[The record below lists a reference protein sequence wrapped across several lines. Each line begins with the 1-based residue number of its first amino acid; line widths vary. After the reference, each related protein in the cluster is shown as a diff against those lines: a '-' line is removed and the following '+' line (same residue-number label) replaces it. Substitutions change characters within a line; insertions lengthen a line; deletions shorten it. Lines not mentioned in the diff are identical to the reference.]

1 MKTFT
6 LGAAALAAP
15 LAFAYPALAAPKTFG
30 DPVPVTDTLTFDPIV
45 DARLR
50 WENVDTPTKDADAVT
65 LRLRSGF
72 ELKHAPSH
80 LSILAEAEGTLEI
93 GDHFNGLAFVPAKAR
108 PAYAIVAD
116 PANVE
121 LNRLQIQYRTK
132 QLGLTIGRQ
141 RINLDDQRWVGAVGW
156 RQNEQTFDAVRG
168 EANYGP
174 VMADVT
180 YARSQRTIY
189 GHDAGARTAYDGDF
203 WFLQAGVKQ
212 GPVTVKGFAFLLDY
226 DAKEQVGP
234 LAITLADTQTYGA
247 RATAALPLGKKVKLN
262 LIGSYARQQGWKD
275 NPAKYHADYVNAE
288 AGLATHGFTATGGY
302 EKLGSDTRSGKGI
315 ALQTPMAT
323 LHKFNGWADL
333 FLTTPAAGLEDVYTG
348 LAKVFPKA
356 KGLTLNVTWHD
367 FHSDIGHVK
376 YGEEWDASVGF
387 KVRKVA
393 LLAKYADYKAK
404 GFGVDTTKFWLEADY
419 AF

>member
-1 MKTFT
+1 MKTML

-15 LAFAYPALAAPKTFG
+15 LALAQPALAAPKTFG
-30 DPVPVTDTLTFDPIV
+30 DPVKLSDTLTIDPML

-80 LSILAEAEGTLEI
+80 LSVLAEAEATLANDENY
-93 GDHFNGLAFVPAKAR
+93 NGLSFVPNKAR
-108 PAYAIVAD
+108 PAFAGVAD

-121 LNRLQIQYRTK
+121 LNRLQVQYRTK
-132 QLGLTIGRQ
+132 QLGLTVGRQ
-141 RINLDDQRWVGAVGW
+141 RINLDDQRWVGGVAW

-168 EANYGP
+168 EASIGP

-180 YARSQRTIY
+180 YADSQRTIF
-189 GHDAGARTAYDGDF
+189 GHDAGPRTAYDGHF

-212 GPVTVKGFAFLLDY
+212 GPVTVKGFSYLLDY
-226 DAKEQVGP
+226 DTKEQVGP
-234 LAITLADTQTYGA
+234 LAVTLADTQTYGV

-262 LIGSYARQQGWKD
+262 LVGSYAHQQGWKN
-275 NPAKYHADYVNAE
+275 NPAKYGVDYVNAE
-288 AGLATHGFTATGGY
+288 AGLAGYGFTATGGY
-302 EKLGSDTRSGKGI
+302 EKLGSDKGI

-333 FLTTPAAGLEDVYTG
+333 FLTTPAAGLEDVYVG
-348 LAKVFPKA
+348 LAKAFPKA
-356 KGLTLNVTWHD
+356 KGLTANVVWHD
-367 FHSDIGHVK
+367 FHSDVGHVK
-376 YGEEWDASVGF
+376 FGEEWDASLGF

-393 LLAKYADYKAK
+393 ILAKYADYKAK
-404 GFGVDTTKFWLEADY
+404 GFGIDTKKFWLEADY

>member
-1 MKTFT
+1 MKTML
-6 LGAAALAAP
+6 LGAAALGAP
-15 LAFAYPALAAPKTFG
+15 LALAQPALAAPKAFG
-30 DPVPVTDTLTFDPIV
+30 YPVPVTDTLTFDPML

-80 LSILAEAEGTLEI
+80 LSVLAEAESTLEI
-93 GDHFNGLAFVPAKAR
+93 DNHFNGLAFVPGKAR
-108 PAYAIVAD
+108 PDYAVVPDA
-116 PANVE
+116 ANVE
-121 LNRLQIQYRTK
+121 LNRLQIQYRTR
-132 QLGLTIGRQ
+132 QLGLTVGRQ
-141 RINLDDQRWVGAVGW
+141 RINLDDQRWVGGVAW

-168 EANYGP
+168 EATIGP

-180 YARSQRTIY
+180 YANSQRTIY
-189 GHDAGARTAYDGDF
+189 GLDAGPRTAYDGNF

-212 GPVTVKGFAFLLDY
+212 GPVTIKAFSYLLDY
-226 DAKEQVGP
+226 DTKEQVGP
-234 LAITLADTQTYGA
+234 LAITLADTQTYGV
-247 RATAALPLGKKVKLN
+247 RATAALPLGKKAKLN
-262 LIGSYARQQGWKD
+262 LIGSYAHQQGWKD
-275 NPAKYHADYVNAE
+275 NPAKYGADYVNAE
-288 AGLATHGFTATGGY
+288 AELTAYDFTATGGY
-302 EKLGSDTRSGKGI
+302 EKLGSDKGI

-333 FLTTPAAGLEDVYTG
+333 FLTTPKSGLEDVYVG
-348 LAKVFPKA
+348 LARAFPKLH
-356 KGLTLNVTWHD
+356 GLNANVTWHD
-367 FHSDIGHVK
+367 FHSDVGHVK
-376 YGEEWDASVGF
+376 FGEEWDASVGF

>member
-1 MKTFT
+1 MKTML

-15 LAFAYPALAAPKTFG
+15 LALAQPALAAPKAFG
-30 DPVPVTDTLTFDPIV
+30 DPVPVTDTLTFDPML

-80 LSILAEAEGTLEI
+80 LSVLAEAESTLEI
-93 GDHFNGLAFVPAKAR
+93 DNHFNGLAFVPGKAR
-108 PAYAIVAD
+108 PDYAIVPDA
-116 PANVE
+116 ANVE

-132 QLGLTIGRQ
+132 QLGLTVGRQ
-141 RINLDDQRWVGAVGW
+141 RINLDDQRWVGSVAW

-168 EANYGP
+168 EATIGP
-174 VMADVT
+174 VMVDVT
-180 YARSQRTIY
+180 YANSQRTIY
-189 GHDAGARTAYDGDF
+189 GLDAGPRTAYDGNF

-212 GPVTVKGFAFLLDY
+212 GPVTLKAFSYLLDY
-226 DAKEQVGP
+226 DTKEQVGP
-234 LAITLADTQTYGA
+234 LAITLADTQTYGV
-247 RATAALPLGKKVKLN
+247 RATAALPLGKKAKLN
-262 LIGSYARQQGWKD
+262 LIGSYARQHGWKD
-275 NPAKYHADYVNAE
+275 NPAKYGADYVNAE
-288 AGLATHGFTATGGY
+288 AGLTAYDFTATGGY
-302 EKLGSDTRSGKGI
+302 EKLGSDKGI

-333 FLTTPAAGLEDVYTG
+333 FLTTPKSGLEDVYVG
-348 LAKVFPKA
+348 LARAFPTLH
-356 KGLTLNVTWHD
+356 GLNANVTWHD
-367 FHSDIGHVK
+367 FHSDVGHVK
-376 YGEEWDASVGF
+376 FGEEWDASVGF

>member
-1 MKTFT
+1 MKTT
-6 LGAAALAAP
+6 LLGAAALAAP
-15 LAFAYPALAAPKTFG
+15 LALAQPAFAAPKAFG
-30 DPVPVTDTLTFDPIV
+30 DPVKVSETLTFDPML

-80 LSILAEAEGTLEI
+80 LALLAEAESTLEI
-93 GDHFNGLAFVPAKAR
+93 GDNFNGLSFVPAKAR
-108 PAYAIVAD
+108 PAFAGVPDA
-116 PANVE
+116 ANVE

-132 QLGLTIGRQ
+132 QLGLTVGRQ
-141 RINLDDQRWVGAVGW
+141 KINLDDQRWVGSVSW

-168 EANYGP
+168 EASIGP
-174 VMADVT
+174 IMADLT
-180 YARSQRTIY
+180 YAESQRTIF
-189 GHDAGARTAYDGDF
+189 GNDAGPRTAYDGHF

-212 GPVTVKGFAFLLDY
+212 GPVTVKAFSYLLDY

-234 LAITLADTQTYGA
+234 LAVTLADTQTYGV
-247 RATAALPLGKKVKLN
+247 RATAALPLGKKAKLN
-262 LIGSYARQQGWKD
+262 LIGSYAHQQGWKA
-275 NPAKYHADYVNAE
+275 NPAKFGVDYLNAE
-288 AGLATHGFTATGGY
+288 AGLTAYGFTATGGY
-302 EKLGSDTRSGKGI
+302 EKLGSDKGV

-333 FLTTPAAGLEDVYTG
+333 FLTTPASGLEDVYVG
-348 LAKVFPKA
+348 LAKAFPKL
-356 KGLTLNVTWHD
+356 KGLNVNVTWHD

-376 YGEEWDASVGF
+376 FGEEWDASVGF
-387 KVRKVA
+387 KLRKVA
-393 LLAKYADYKAK
+393 ILAKYADYKAK

>member
-1 MKTFT
+1 MKTML

-15 LAFAYPALAAPKTFG
+15 LALAQPALAAPKAFG
-30 DPVPVTDTLTFDPIV
+30 DPVPVTDTLTFDPML

-80 LSILAEAEGTLEI
+80 LSVLAEAESTLEI
-93 GDHFNGLAFVPAKAR
+93 DNHFNGLAFVPDKAR
-108 PAYAIVAD
+108 PDYAIVPDA
-116 PANVE
+116 ANVE
-121 LNRLQIQYRTK
+121 LNRLQIQYRTR
-132 QLGLTIGRQ
+132 QLGLTVGRQ
-141 RINLDDQRWVGAVGW
+141 RINLDDQRWVGGVAW

-168 EANYGP
+168 EATIGP

-180 YARSQRTIY
+180 YANSQRTIY
-189 GHDAGARTAYDGDF
+189 GLDAGPRTAYDGNF

-212 GPVTVKGFAFLLDY
+212 GSVTLKAFSYLLDY
-226 DAKEQVGP
+226 DTKEQVGP
-234 LAITLADTQTYGA
+234 LAITLADTQTYGV
-247 RATAALPLGKKVKLN
+247 RATAALPLGKKAKLN
-262 LIGSYARQQGWKD
+262 LIGSYAHQQGWKD
-275 NPAKYHADYVNAE
+275 NPAKYGADYVNAE
-288 AGLATHGFTATGGY
+288 AGLAAYDFTATGGY
-302 EKLGSDTRSGKGI
+302 EKLGSDKGI

-333 FLTTPAAGLEDVYTG
+333 FLTTPKSGLEDVYVG
-348 LAKVFPKA
+348 LAKAFPKLH
-356 KGLTLNVTWHD
+356 GLNANVTWHD
-367 FHSDIGHVK
+367 FHSDVGHVK
-376 YGEEWDASVGF
+376 FGEEWDASVGF